1 MDNHKL
7 ATRNPFVLYY
17 NAIPIYLHI
26 FTLDGKLLIFFKPK
40 FSIFPGKIFFPWTK
54 SIDFLFLYPFPWD
67 LMVQRIVFSRRPIS
81 VERPPDGSHVHAVAL
96 AVSLGTGSSPR
107 LLFSL
112 SLSLCTYQPFTG
124 CIRGDLSPRI
134 RGENVHLHIRGR
146 ALARG

>member
-112 SLSLCTYQPFTG
+112 SLSLCVRTNRLQDVYVGTFRHEFAERTSI
-124 CIRGDLSPRI
+124 CIF
-134 RGENVHLHIRGR
+134 
-146 ALARG
+146 AAAR